1 MMPDV
6 VARLPPR
13 NRDRFDL
20 AYDNSKQRPFGWW
33 EPDDLSVGL
42 IQAWL
47 FALGE
52 KLPKSA
58 KVDDAGNIEAD
69 GVFGQETFDAVKS
82 FQRKSHIKG
91 DGMVGRD
98 TLDAF
103 RDALRA
109 RITPP
114 AKQDSQVFVKKPN
127 EFASPPRPCPPGALI
142 CADRF

>member
-6 VARLPPR
+6 VDRLPPGSR
-13 NRDRFDL
+13 GRFYL
-20 AYDNSKQRPFGWW
+20 AYENVKKRPIGWW
-33 EPDDLSVGL
+33 EPDDLAVGL
-42 IQAWL
+42 VQAWL

-58 KVDDAGNIEAD
+58 KVAPDGDIIAD

-82 FQRKSHIKG
+82 FQRKKHIKD
-91 DGMVGRD
+91 DGMVGHD

-103 RDALRA
+103 RAALRA
-109 RITPP
+109 RISPP
-114 AKQDSQVFVKKPN
+114 AKSSSQVFIKKPN
-127 EFASPPRPCPPGALI
+127 EFTRPPRPCPPGALI